1 MHIHTLKKW
10 SNRYGVP
17 KDIIEKLN
25 SREQFKQAPLVQ
37 RAESIINDTLSSDV
51 KRETIK
57 FKRALISQM
66 A

>member
-1 MHIHTLKKW
+1 MHIYTLKKW